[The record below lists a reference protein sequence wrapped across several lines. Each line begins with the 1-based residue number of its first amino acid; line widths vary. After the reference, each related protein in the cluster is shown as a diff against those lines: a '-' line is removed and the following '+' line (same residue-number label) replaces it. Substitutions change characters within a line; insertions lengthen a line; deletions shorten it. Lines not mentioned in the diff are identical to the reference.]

1 MADAPVV
8 HIGEVSPE
16 EIAYKLMRVKLRK
29 EERHV
34 SQLTLKELLNMY
46 AECLDAVNDRRTY
59 R

>member
-16 EIAYKLMRVKLRK
+16 EMAYELMRVKLRK
-29 EERHV
+29 EDRHV
-34 SQLTLKELLNMY
+34 SQLTLKERLEIF

-59 R
+59 K